1 MKANK
6 NKYFKASKVETNALV
21 VYFSSKGFQANG
33 VLDKG
38 NTAILAETIAEELNA
53 DLFQLVSNNKHYP
66 DDFRPLMD
74 ISKKDIDENARPGY
88 LEDVPDFSKYKY
100 IFVGGPAWWFYFPMI
115 VYTFLD
121 NHDLIDKILVPFT
134 THVGSGLTGID
145 THLEELYPD
154 NKILKGLA
162 VIGAYT
168 QDDQNRVRRFVK
180 DWLKEILK

>member
-6 NKYFKASKVETNALV
+6 NKYFKASKKETDTLV

-33 VLDKG
+33 LLEKG
-38 NTAILAETIAEELNA
+38 NTAILAEIIANELGA

-66 DDFRPLMD
+66 DDFRPLLD
-74 ISKKDIDENARPGY
+74 ISKQDIEANARPGY

-100 IFVGGPAWWFYFPMI
+100 IFVGGPAWYFYFPMI

-121 NHDLIDKILVPFT
+121 NHDLKDKILVPFT

-145 THLEELYPD
+145 SNLEKQYPN

-168 QDDQNRVRRFVK
+168 QDDPERVKRFVK
-180 DWLKEILK
+180 DWLKEIR